1 MNARAKQIRAISGGS
16 AHLHRGM
23 GIVGVDKDAGEEEEE
38 EAVNSFDEDSNKRR
52 KPGLLYKS
60 CHYNM
65 DGWRRDGANSLTL

>member
-1 MNARAKQIRAISGGS
+1 MPGRNKYALFQEAVHIF
-16 AHLHRGM
+16 M
-23 GIVGVDKDAGEEEEE
+23 GIVGVDKDAEE